1 MPGLVTHEGLGR
13 NGKQVAVKVF
23 EGKPEGSRAKVAV
36 VVSRFNDL
44 IGQRLLKGALET
56 LSARGVPENSVEVAW
71 VPGAWEI
78 PVVAAKMAATGK
90 FNGIIA
96 LGAIVRGETTHHEH
110 IGSEVSAG
118 LRTIIERYGI
128 PVAFG
133 VLTTENLDQALA
145 RAGERTD
152 NKGAE
157 AALHLLETLSV
168 LGQVQ

>member
-1 MPGLVTHEGLGR
+1 M
-13 NGKQVAVKVF
+13 NIKID
-23 EGKPEGSRAKVAV
+23 EGKPEGPGARVAV

-56 LSARGVPENSVEVAW
+56 LVLKGVDGKNIEVAW

-78 PVVAAKMAATGK
+78 PVVARKLAGTGR
-90 FNGIIA
+90 FQGLIA
-96 LGAIVRGETTHHEH
+96 LGAVIRGETSHHEH
-110 IGSEVSAG
+110 IAAEVAG
-118 LRTIIERYGI
+118 ALRRLTEETGL
-128 PVAFG
+128 PVSFG

-145 RAGERTD
+145 RAGESTD

-168 LGQVQ
+168 LKQIK

>member
-1 MPGLVTHEGLGR
+1 MAAKTY
-13 NGKQVAVKVF
+13 
-23 EGKPEGSRAKVAV
+23 EGKTEGGRYRVAI

-56 LSARGVPENSVEVAW
+56 LALKGVAEKNVEVAW

-78 PVVAAKMAATGK
+78 PVVARKMAGTGK
-90 FNGIIA
+90 FQGLIA
-96 LGAIVRGETTHHEH
+96 LGAVVRGETSHHEH
-110 IGSEVSAG
+110 IGTEVAAG
-118 LRTIIERYGI
+118 LRMITQETGH

-145 RAGERTD
+145 RAGEKED

-168 LGQVQ
+168 LDQIQ

>member
-1 MPGLVTHEGLGR
+1 MTPKTI
-13 NGKQVAVKVF
+13 
-23 EGKPEGSRAKVAV
+23 EGKPEGAKYRIAI

-44 IGQRLLKGALET
+44 IGQRLLKGAVET
-56 LSARGVPENSVEVAW
+56 LLFRGMAEKNIEVAW

-78 PVVAAKMAATGK
+78 PVVAGRMAKSGK
-90 FNGIIA
+90 YQGIIA
-96 LGAIVRGETTHHEH
+96 LGAVIRGETSHHEH
-110 IGSEVSAG
+110 IGTEVAAG
-118 LRTIIERYGI
+118 LRNVTEETGC

-145 RAGERTD
+145 RAGEKSD

-168 LGQVQ
+168 LDQIQ

>member
-1 MPGLVTHEGLGR
+1 MAL
-13 NGKQVAVKVF
+13 KVI

-44 IGQRLLKGALET
+44 IGQRLLKGALDT
-56 LSARGVPENSVEVAW
+56 LQSRGVAESNIEVAW

-78 PVVAAKMAATGK
+78 PVVAAKMAATSK

-110 IGSEVSAG
+110 IGSEVAEG
-118 LRTIIERYGI
+118 LRSLTERYGI

-168 LGQVQ
+168 LGQLS